1 MEEFEW
7 RKIFLFATKII
18 LIEIVSLEKVQTK
31 NYISCL
37 YKLSGALVFVFVYLF
52 KLLKCINYECA
63 SINCTICIGS
73 LGLICRRWLVNII
86 FVFFYNLLSFHPNH
100 TTSLSRFLKQPN
112 DHSTWIWNERNCFVL
127 QTKITVFLIYI
138 KSDLYS
144 FRSLLPG

>member
-7 RKIFLFATKII
+7 RKIFLFATKTI

-86 FVFFYNLLSFHPNH
+86 FVFFIICYHFIRTTPRHCRDSWSNQTIIPHEFETKETVLSYK
-100 TTSLSRFLKQPN
+100 LKSQFF
-112 DHSTWIWNERNCFVL
+112 S
-127 QTKITVFLIYI
+127 YI